1 MRPNSCLYCNYLGD
15 FAAFLLFSVPVM
27 TLTRQ
32 VTSCACGFSLVEV
45 LIALF
50 VLAIGVIGST
60 GLQATALQTA
70 QDSTYQTVAL
80 QLAAEMAQHLRA
92 LEQSASPAAP
102 SSSGFQLDF
111 QSNAPS
117 RALPSAAGCY
127 QSACTTSDLH
137 TFYLSEWLYRLDQA
151 LPEARV
157 RICQDAAPWNVTHAS
172 LDWHCTASLSTEVVA
187 ATVIKIGW
195 QGRQRA
201 GLLASGWSQR
211 QGFGPMVVVPVA
223 LGDKGLT

>member
-1 MRPNSCLYCNYLGD
+1 
-15 FAAFLLFSVPVM
+15 M

-70 QDSTYQTVAL
+70 QDSTYQNVA
-80 QLAAEMAQHLRA
+80 
-92 LEQSASPAAP
+92 PAAP

-201 GLLASGWSQR
+201 GLLAAGW
-211 QGFGPMVVVPVA
+211 A
-223 LGDKGLT
+223 C